1 MNVTVKEFYEKTTG
15 TLTYVVYDAA
25 TKDAIVI
32 DPLLD
37 LDTFGWRTSTTSVET
52 VENFVK
58 ENGLK
63 VHWALD
69 THIHADHITGTAEI
83 RKRLG
88 AQVAISE
95 AVKTVQETF
104 AGIFHLENFPCDG
117 SQFDRLLK
125 NGDLVEAG
133 SIKIE
138 ILHTP
143 GHTPVDLTYKI
154 GNNLFVGDVLF
165 MDDIGV
171 ARCDFPN
178 GSAENL
184 YDSVMNKI
192 YSLPD
197 DTLLHTGHDYPE
209 GRAYQFSATVGACKK
224 QNKDLRADTNKAEF
238 VKRINDL
245 DAKRPA
251 PRLLFPSLQCNIR
264 GGAFPEPESNN
275 VSYLKFPFNFL

>member
-117 SQFDRLLK
+117 SQFD
-125 NGDLVEAG
+125 
-133 SIKIE
+133 
-138 ILHTP
+138 
-143 GHTPVDLTYKI
+143 
-154 GNNLFVGDVLF
+154 
-165 MDDIGV
+165 
-171 ARCDFPN
+171 
-178 GSAENL
+178 
-184 YDSVMNKI
+184 
-192 YSLPD
+192 
-197 DTLLHTGHDYPE
+197 
-209 GRAYQFSATVGACKK
+209 
-224 QNKDLRADTNKAEF
+224 
-238 VKRINDL
+238 
-245 DAKRPA
+245 
-251 PRLLFPSLQCNIR
+251 
-264 GGAFPEPESNN
+264 
-275 VSYLKFPFNFL
+275 

>member
-1 MNVTVKEFYEKTTG
+1 MSVTVKEFFETTTG

-37 LDTFGWRTSTTSVET
+37 LDTFGWRTSTSSVEA
-52 VENFVK
+52 VEKFAKDNS
-58 ENGLK
+58 LK

-83 RKRLG
+83 KKRLG
-88 AQVAISE
+88 AKVAISDSVR
-95 AVKTVQETF
+95 AVQELF
-104 AGIFHLENFPCDG
+104 SGIFHLENFPCDG
-117 SQFDRLLK
+117 SQFDRMLK
-125 NGDLVEAG
+125 DGDVVEAG
-133 SIKIE
+133 SLKVE

-143 GHTPVDLTYKI
+143 GHTPADLTFKI
-154 GNNLFVGDVLF
+154 GNKIFVGDVLF

-171 ARCDFPN
+171 ARCDFPS
-178 GSAENL
+178 GSAANL
-184 YDSVMNKI
+184 YDSVENKI

-197 DTLLHTGHDYPE
+197 DTELYTGHDYPE
-209 GRAYQFSATVGACKK
+209 GREYQFKSTVGACKK
-224 QNKDLRADTNKAEF
+224 QNKDLRVGTDKAEF
-238 VKRINDL
+238 VKRINEL

-264 GGAFPEPESNN
+264 AGSFPEAESNN
-275 VSYLKFPFNFL
+275 IAYLKFPFNFL